1 MFRKFSTFGKITNSK
16 RMRRELAFHKY
27 FQEEKSEVTRKCL
40 TKSLLY
46 SHFSHRKTNGYC
58 TLNYPLNISV
68 IIDEESLWGKCSG
81 DVSMKNFIC
90 YFTSSW
96 EDD

>member
-46 SHFSHRKTNGYC
+46 NRLKYAHILVTEKPIVTV
-58 TLNYPLNISV
+58 L
-68 IIDEESLWGKCSG
+68 
-81 DVSMKNFIC
+81 
-90 YFTSSW
+90 
-96 EDD
+96 